1 MWEVKRR
8 VRAGV
13 LIGGALVAVFA
24 ASVMYLRPAVTEA
37 PVVAQALTTTSLP
50 AKRVVIL
57 NPGTD
62 VYFTWR
68 LAVVGGSGGHR
79 AG

>member
-1 MWEVKRR
+1 M
-8 VRAGV
+8 A
-13 LIGGALVAVFA
+13 LIGAALAAVVAV
-24 ASVMYLRPAVTEA
+24 SIMYLRPATEA
-37 PVVAQALTTTSLP
+37 PVVDKALTTTNAQP
-50 AKRVVIL
+50 NRVVIL

-68 LAVVGGSGGHR
+68 LAVPGSSGGHR

>member
-1 MWEVKRR
+1 VKRR

-13 LIGGALVAVFA
+13 LIGGALAAVFA
-24 ASVMYLRPAVTEA
+24 ASFMYLHPAVPEA
-37 PVVAQALTTTSLP
+37 PVRAEALTTINLP
-50 AKRVVIL
+50 PERVIIL

>member
-1 MWEVKRR
+1 VNRK
-8 VRAGV
+8 VRAV
-13 LIGGALVAVFA
+13 ALIGTAVVAVLA
-24 ASVMYLRPAVTEA
+24 ASLIYLHPAATEV
-37 PVVAQALTTTSLP
+37 PFVARALTTTDLP
-50 AKRVVIL
+50 PKRVVIL